1 MKFTTGKV
9 RLSYVHVFEAKPD
22 LQGRPKYSAALLIDK
37 KDSKTLNRLKT
48 AFKQILD
55 DPETKAK
62 MGGKMQGLDLPLR
75 DGAEKPDMA
84 GYPGCF
90 YLNAKASEDHPPLVV
105 DRDRNDIVDPA
116 EIYSG
121 CYAQAV
127 ISLYPYNFN
136 GRKGIGVGL
145 SAIRKLSD
153 GAPLG
158 GSRVTA
164 DDFSDDLLGDGVD
177 DLL

>member
-9 RLSYVHVFEAKPD
+9 RLSYVHVFQPKED
-22 LQGRPKYSAALLIDK
+22 LQGRLKYSAALLIDK
-37 KDSKTLNRLKT
+37 KDTKTLNRLKA

-62 MGGKMQGLDLPLR
+62 MGGKVQGVDLPLR
-75 DGAEKPDMA
+75 DGDEKPDMA

-90 YLNAKASEDHPPLVV
+90 YLNAKANEDRPPLVV
-105 DRDRNDIVDPA
+105 DRDRNDIVDTS
-116 EIYSG
+116 EVYSG

-153 GAPLG
+153 GEPLG
-158 GSRVTA
+158 STRITV
-164 DDFSDDLLGDGVD
+164 DDFSDDLLGD

>member
-9 RLSYVHVFEAKPD
+9 RLSYVHVFQPKED
-22 LQGRPKYSAALLIDK
+22 LQGRLKYSAALLIDK
-37 KDSKTLNRLKT
+37 KDTKTLNRLKA

-62 MGGKMQGLDLPLR
+62 MGGKMQGIDLPLR
-75 DGAEKPDMA
+75 DGDEKPDMA

-90 YLNAKASEDHPPLVV
+90 YLNAKASEDRPPLVV
-105 DRDRNDIVDPA
+105 DRDRNDIVDTS
-116 EIYSG
+116 EVYSG

-153 GAPLG
+153 GEPLG
-158 GSRVTA
+158 STRITV